1 MDNTI
6 HFTPQRLLNK
16 AKRKKSTWSDSLP
29 IFLAKEHKTRTRRN
43 WATLW
48 TPLEGI
54 NSWWGW
60 RRSCACAHSTWSRRE
75 QGAQPAEHRVHGQHG
90 HSPTSLYMQFNFCVY
105 IWSFQK
111 QLCMKEHLGLVQAG
125 TAKWEI
131 MQQTPCLPKSVGRF
145 KPGRTKKD
153 NTMRELGD

>member
-1 MDNTI
+1 MQGLAETSQVYEAQKLRELEIFPSAWMSFGLNTRKSDSSE
-6 HFTPQRLLNK
+6 HTGWMEKLQSCGQQRLLNK
-16 AKRKKSTWSDSLP
+16 AKRRKSTWSDSLP

-90 HSPTSLYMQFNFCVY
+90 RSPTSNMQASRFGFILFFPKV
-105 IWSFQK
+105 
-111 QLCMKEHLGLVQAG
+111 
-125 TAKWEI
+125 
-131 MQQTPCLPKSVGRF
+131 MQP
-145 KPGRTKKD
+145 
-153 NTMRELGD
+153 